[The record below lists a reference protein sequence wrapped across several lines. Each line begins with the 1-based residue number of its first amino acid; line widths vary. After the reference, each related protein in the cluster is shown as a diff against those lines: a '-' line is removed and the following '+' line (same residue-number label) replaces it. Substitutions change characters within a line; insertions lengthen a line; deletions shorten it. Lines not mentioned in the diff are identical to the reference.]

1 PIDLGGPERVEV
13 LEQVLHP
20 RSPLARDLPHRLR
33 ERPRAGGVDNRVP
46 LTGDL
51 TEQREGNNA
60 LPGPWGSRDDDHGL
74 AVTAAGF
81 LDLVEHE
88 LVRHPLLVEEDELL
102 TIADLGSG
110 QVKELLGRLN
120 ARTEEVVRNVD

>member
-102 TIADLGSG
+102 TIA
-110 QVKELLGRLN
+110 EIGRASCREAVLRW
-120 ARTEEVVRNVD
+120 AVRGWR

>member
-1 PIDLGGPERVEV
+1 
-13 LEQVLHP
+13 
-20 RSPLARDLPHRLR
+20 
-33 ERPRAGGVDNRVP
+33 RVP

-120 ARTEEVVRNVD
+120 ARTEEVVRNVDAGLPRQVGPQESLEVGPTLTGEDRDLGGC